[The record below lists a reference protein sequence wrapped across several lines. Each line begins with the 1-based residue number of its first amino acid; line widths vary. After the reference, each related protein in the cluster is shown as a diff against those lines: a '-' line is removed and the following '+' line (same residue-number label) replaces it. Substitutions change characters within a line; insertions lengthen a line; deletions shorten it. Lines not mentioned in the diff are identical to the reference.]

1 MPPRAIAITTLTLA
15 LSGLSAFADSVSLPP
30 ADEARAQKLFREVR
44 CVVCVAQPI
53 AESDA
58 RLSEQMRD
66 RIRTDIAAGLS
77 NEDILA
83 SLSAT
88 YGDSIRLKPK
98 VEPRTAILWAAPW
111 AALILG
117 ALFIGL
123 SRRRKIAAPSEL
135 SEADHER

>member
-1 MPPRAIAITTLTLA
+1 MQPRALIISALILA
-15 LSGLSAFADSVSLPP
+15 LSGLSAFADSVTLTP
-30 ADEARAQKLFREVR
+30 AEEARAQKLFREVR

-66 RIRTDIAAGLS
+66 RIRMDIAAGLS
-77 NEDILA
+77 DEDILA
-83 SLSAT
+83 FLSAT

-123 SRRRKIAAPSEL
+123 SRRRKTAAL
-135 SEADHER
+135 SEAYYER

>member
-1 MPPRAIAITTLTLA
+1 
-15 LSGLSAFADSVSLPP
+15 
-30 ADEARAQKLFREVR
+30 
-44 CVVCVAQPI
+44 VAQPI

-66 RIRTDIAAGLS
+66 RIRTDIAVGLS
-77 NEDILA
+77 NENILA

-117 ALFIGL
+117 TLFIGL
-123 SRRRKIAAPSEL
+123 SRRRETDAL